1 MKVGLTIDAAG
12 TPDEYFALLET
23 LNDYEIKSTFFCGVK
38 IKPTILKSIYEKGH
52 EIGSHTYSHASSYS
66 SLSFEEKELD
76 IRIGHI
82 WLIDT
87 LNRFFKN
94 ASIKG
99 FRVPFYN
106 FDTDIPPI
114 LEELKYS
121 WDSSKAYFPILDSP
135 FKPRIYGEII
145 ELPSIHP
152 DDHTLLRRIGLSEK
166 QVLRT
171 WMKCFEL
178 SEDVFVWGIHPYIC
192 MENDKRV
199 EMLRNFIEHILENEG
214 EFLTLSEIADEVKLD
229 LSLT

>member
-12 TPDEYFALLET
+12 KPDEFFTLLDT
-23 LNDYEIKSTFFCGVK
+23 LGDYEIKSTFFCGVR
-38 IKPTILKSIYEKGH
+38 IQPTILKSIYEKGH
-52 EIGSHTYSHASSYS
+52 EIGSHTYSHAASYS
-66 SLSFEEKELD
+66 SLSVEEKEVD

-82 WLIDT
+82 WLIDA
-87 LNRFFKN
+87 LDRYSKD

-114 LEELKYS
+114 LEELKYF
-121 WDSSKAYFPILDSP
+121 WDSSKAYFPILDSS
-135 FKPRIYGEII
+135 FKPEWYGGII

-152 DDHTLLRRIGLSEK
+152 DDHTLLRRIGLSER

-192 MENDKRV
+192 MENDKRI
-199 EMLRNFIEHILENEG
+199 EMLRNFIEHVLKYDG
-214 EFLTLSEIADEVKLD
+214 VFLTLSEIADEVKLNF
-229 LSLT
+229 TGT